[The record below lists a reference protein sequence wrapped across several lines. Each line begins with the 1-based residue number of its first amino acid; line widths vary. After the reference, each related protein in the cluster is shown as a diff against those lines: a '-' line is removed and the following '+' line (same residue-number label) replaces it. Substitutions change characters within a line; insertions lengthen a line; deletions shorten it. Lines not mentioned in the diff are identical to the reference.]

1 MSLTQKKLRRR
12 VNVRALVDGLAIPD
26 PWDLE
31 LLYQRVA
38 ETRGRPIDMLPQD
51 DMGEAVTGAVFRL
64 TSRDVVFYRAS
75 LSGWHREHV
84 LCHELGHIIAG
95 HLDGP
100 DAYAGGADDDLNG
113 AATIMLARQ
122 CAYGETRERDAER
135 VAELILSRVR
145 QNVAGADA
153 DLARAARHL
162 GSALR

>member
-1 MSLTQKKLRRR
+1 MSQQKPRRR
-12 VNVRALVDGLAIPD
+12 ANIRALVDGLVIPD
-26 PWDLE
+26 PWDIE

-38 ETRGRPIDMLPQD
+38 EARDRPIDVLPHD

-64 TSRDVVFYRAS
+64 ASRDVVFYRAS

-100 DAYAGGADDDLNG
+100 EAYAGGADDDLLG
-113 AATIMLARQ
+113 AAAIMLARQ
-122 CAYGETRERDAER
+122 CAYGETRERDAEK

-145 QNVAGADA
+145 QNVAGATDT
-153 DLARAARHL
+153 DLARTARRL